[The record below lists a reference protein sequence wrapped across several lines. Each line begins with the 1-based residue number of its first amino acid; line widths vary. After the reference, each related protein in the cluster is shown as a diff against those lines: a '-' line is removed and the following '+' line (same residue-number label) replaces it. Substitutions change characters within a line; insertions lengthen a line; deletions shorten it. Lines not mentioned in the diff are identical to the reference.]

1 MRRGCLLAAASV
13 ECGYGRRMRC
23 VWVVDMSVSVTVV
36 KGLGKGEAVGGWL
49 CLCVKCRGWY
59 I

>member
-1 MRRGCLLAAASV
+1 V